1 MWWTS
6 SPAVGPRGPAAT
18 ITLDAYWADGHL
30 GQYAIVVPSLDL
42 VVINRVDPKLTNK
55 HVDEQRKARLLWL
68 IESASGATDIGPE
81 PKIVDLGSTLSP

>member
-1 MWWTS
+1 
-6 SPAVGPRGPAAT
+6 
-18 ITLDAYWADGHL
+18 
-30 GQYAIVVPSLDL
+30 
-42 VVINRVDPKLTNK
+42 VINRVDPKLTNK